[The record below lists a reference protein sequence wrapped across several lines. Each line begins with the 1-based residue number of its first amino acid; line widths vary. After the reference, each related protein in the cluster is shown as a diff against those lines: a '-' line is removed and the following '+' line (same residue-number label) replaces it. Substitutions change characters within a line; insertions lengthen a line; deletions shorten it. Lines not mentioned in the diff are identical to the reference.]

1 MVCSFGLSVAH
12 SPFSFRY
19 RVHST
24 QESSSSDVLV
34 FSSARSTKAA
44 CGGEVYALDSGK
56 LILVRT
62 QLEAMYLLMKLKAS
76 TWKGTR
82 AHADEAE
89 TARSSKKPTVETP
102 EKGLKECKEGA
113 SPFSASRNYFT
124 RESSLATHRS
134 GFSEDFKVFLD
145 LGEFAMDRVRLS
157 GEDVIAFESTRDL
170 ASRDAIYNCA
180 SEGDLRKSSDTFSSL
195 HF

>member
-1 MVCSFGLSVAH
+1 
-12 SPFSFRY
+12 
-19 RVHST
+19 
-24 QESSSSDVLV
+24 
-34 FSSARSTKAA
+34 
-44 CGGEVYALDSGK
+44 VYALDSGK

-89 TARSSKKPTVETP
+89 TARSSKKPAVETP